1 MHNSSPYEISQ
12 ECIHILEDH
21 KAENI
26 LSLDVSDLTS
36 LTHFMII
43 VTANNNRHI
52 NALGQYIQEYG
63 KKILSYK
70 PKIHGEVSSGWML
83 LDLQH
88 VIINIMTQETREYY
102 NLEKLWSNSFIE
114 MQNSES

>member
-1 MHNSSPYEISQ
+1 MQNNTPYEISQ
-12 ECIHILEDH
+12 ECLHILEDH

-26 LSLDVSDLTS
+26 LSLDVSDLTA

-43 VTANNNRHI
+43 ASANNNRHI
-52 NALGQYIQEYG
+52 NALSQYIQEYG
-63 KKILSYK
+63 KKILSHK
-70 PKIHGEVSSGWML
+70 PKIHGEGSSGWML

-88 VIINIMTQETREYY
+88 VVINIMSPETREYY

-114 MQNSES
+114 IQNGES